1 MKKTLGIGVG
11 LLLIFIYST
20 LHANETKEPA
30 PEVKNQDIKEL
41 AMQVQNP
48 VSDLERFGFTHIVAF
63 GTGPTNSDIN
73 NLNLIANTTR
83 QFGQWS
89 ILNRLNIPLFY
100 LPSSVPDAPS
110 GDSGKSFGLGD
121 IEYTAFLARDESQR
135 ILRPIGGLG
144 PTFIFKTATD
154 DRMGTGKWS
163 IGKSLVVRGRFR
175 ASRHQC
181 VLDPTV
187 FKL

>member
-100 LPSSVPDAPS
+100 LPSSVRLQEIQERV
-110 GDSGKSFGLGD
+110 LGWVTLN
-121 IEYTAFLARDESQR
+121 IRPFLPGMNLNEFLDLS
-135 ILRPIGGLG
+135 GGLAQPSFSKPPLMTEWG
-144 PTFIFKTATD
+144 LAN
-154 DRMGTGKWS
+154 G
-163 IGKSLVVRGRFR
+163 
-175 ASRHQC
+175 A
-181 VLDPTV
+181 
-187 FKL
+187 